1 MFHAPCTSSPF
12 LLFSSLLSPENP
24 ANLALRPTYAT
35 LSDIVVYSPKGLCS
49 PMLHALARC
58 FTSAVACM
66 RTDLICTELV
76 NTDPEV
82 EDALL
87 AYNVFVL
94 DADVAML
101 RMTGRGAVCGVR
113 REWQCARAEDVQQM
127 ELSGI
132 EDVSKIAKT
141 NGSKHMADILLEIQK
156 YQANPT
162 TAATMALP
170 VHLNLEY
177 ALIVQANKLSVDDP
191 TKVDLTGIFPTAI
204 IMNVVVT
211 ATTMSGKPLADAEW
225 STVQH
230 TCSYGKSL
238 QDKIRKHIDW
248 LAAAVPYKVTKT
260 LPIPSDSPKK
270 RHGGKRARK
279 AKEAYVQLSCR
290 NCRTGWCLGRQRRS
304 SACLTRRRG
313 WARSADGAQ
322 YACLAAGGSTHLSV
336 AGAEAD
342 TERRQEEL
350 SNMTTA
356 SHWQLVV
363 GTPVG
368 AAMGAENLFQY
379 WARCSLV
386 LQHRAQQPANVRD
399 IFPAWLATCGRASH
413 NALGSW
419 APAAHGVQPL
429 KAPRLCHGHWFDPL

>member
-66 RTDLICTELV
+66 RTDLIY
-76 NTDPEV
+76 PEV

-101 RMTGRGAVCGVR
+101 RMTVPELIICMFEGRGAVCGVR

-270 RHGGKRARK
+270 RHGGKRVRK
-279 AKEAYVQLSCR
+279 AKEAYMEPNTVNLEQHERDEMHELMHTSEI
-290 NCRTGWCLGRQRRS
+290 
-304 SACLTRRRG
+304 
-313 WARSADGAQ
+313 
-322 YACLAAGGSTHLSV
+322 LSV
-336 AGAEAD
+336 FSSGGGTCLSAGAEAD